1 MRPARDPRAA
11 TWSRVARSAR
21 LISAIGI
28 AESESGFEASASKVD
43 ASWLIAKLER
53 AIDSN
58 QEGAVHGGRLP
69 PRTQCI
75 YQGALSKI
83 GPVVASAVSTGSG
96 SDATAVR
103 RRPIGRSPVAYPF
116 KSPDRLSVA
125 SNTNQSAAVCRPE
138 VDRVV
143 AVHESH
149 GFDALS
155 RLKPEK
161 RPGIAGP
168 RRRLPYFTGVRTGA
182 PLFLIRNTT
191 NFAGFV
197 LLEFRPT
204 VWTSSGPS
212 WNVSP
217 AWSVTSLPPFRPIT
231 MLPSS
236 T

>member
-1 MRPARDPRAA
+1 MPIKRGQFTAA
-11 TWSRVARSAR
+11 DCRREHCAYIR
-21 LISAIGI
+21 
-28 AESESGFEASASKVD
+28 
-43 ASWLIAKLER
+43 
-53 AIDSN
+53 
-58 QEGAVHGGRLP
+58 GAVN
-69 PRTQCI
+69 
-75 YQGALSKI
+75 KI
-83 GPVVASAVSTGSG
+83 RPVVASAVSTGSG

-103 RRPIGRSPVAYPF
+103 LRPIGRSPVAYPF
-116 KSPDRLSVA
+116 KAPDRLSVA
-125 SNTNQSAAVCRPE
+125 SNTNQSAAVCRSE

-197 LLEFRPT
+197 LLAFRPT

>member
-53 AIDSN
+53 AIDAN

-69 PRTQCI
+69 PRTL
-75 YQGALSKI
+75 GAVSKI
-83 GPVVASAVSTGSG
+83 RPVVASAVSTGSG

-125 SNTNQSAAVCRPE
+125 SNTNQSAAGCRSE

-197 LLEFRPT
+197 LLAFRPT

>member
-11 TWSRVARSAR
+11 TWSRVARSPR

-28 AESESGFEASASKVD
+28 AESESGFETSASKVD
-43 ASWLIAKLER
+43 ASWPIAKLET
-53 AIDSN
+53 AIDSS

-69 PRTQCI
+69 PRTRCI
-75 YQGALSKI
+75 YQRAVSKI
-83 GPVVASAVSTGSG
+83 RPMVASAVSTGSV
-96 SDATAVR
+96 SDATTVR
-103 RRPIGRSPVAYPF
+103 RRPIGRSPVAYPL
-116 KSPDRLSVA
+116 KSLDRLNVA
-125 SNTNQSAAVCRPE
+125 SNTNRSAVVCRSE

-143 AVHESH
+143 AVHETH

-155 RLKPEK
+155 RSKPAK
-161 RPGIAGP
+161 RPAVTGP

-182 PLFLIRNTT
+182 PLFLIRSTT

-197 LLEFRPT
+197 LLAFRPT

>member
-11 TWSRVARSAR
+11 TWSRVARCAR

-28 AESESGFEASASKVD
+28 AESESGFETSASKVD

-75 YQGALSKI
+75 YQGAVSKI

-103 RRPIGRSPVAYPF
+103 WRPIGRSPVAYPF
-116 KSPDRLSVA
+116 KSPDRLGVT
-125 SNTNQSAAVCRPE
+125 SNTNQSAAGCRSE

-197 LLEFRPT
+197 LLAFRPT

>member
-28 AESESGFEASASKVD
+28 AESESEFETSASKVD
-43 ASWLIAKLER
+43 ASWPIAKLER

-58 QEGAVHGGRLP
+58 EAGAVRGGRSL
-69 PRTQCI
+69 CI
-75 YQGALSKI
+75 YQRAVSKI
-83 GPVVASAVSTGSG
+83 RPMVASAVSTGSG
-96 SDATAVR
+96 SDATTVS

-116 KSPDRLSVA
+116 KSLDRLNVA
-125 SNTNQSAAVCRPE
+125 SNTNRSAAVCRSE

-143 AVHESH
+143 AVHETH

-155 RLKPEK
+155 RLKSAK
-161 RPGIAGP
+161 RPAVTGP

-197 LLEFRPT
+197 LLAFRPT